1 MFYSLQDAK
10 TQKSAKKPGC
20 IHAAVFFTLLSSL
33 FTLSAFAQQR
43 ATEGRASSNKPNIA
57 FILSEDNGLY
67 LGCYGDKNA
76 HTPNLDQLAAEGQ
89 RYTNC
94 FANAPVCAPARCTL
108 LLGTYATTS
117 GTHNMRSFYK
127 VSSALT
133 PFHHPLKKRATSSPA
148 PRETTTTLPTA
159 KRSLEWPRRQG

>member
-1 MFYSLQDAK
+1 MLYARKDAK
-10 TQKSAKKPGC
+10 TRRLW
-20 IHAAVFFTLLSSL
+20 ITLSLLFSL
-33 FTLSAFAQQR
+33 FTLPAFA
-43 ATEGRASSNKPNIA
+43 TEKPSIA

-108 LLGTYATTS
+108 LLGTYASTA
-117 GTHNMRSFYK
+117 GTHHMRSFYR
-127 VSSALT
+127 VSPALT
-133 PFHHPLKKRATSSPA
+133 
-148 PRETTTTLPTA
+148 
-159 KRSLEWPRRQG
+159 